1 MADTI
6 PGRDPLLTTLVAL
19 EHSRLSRRMLLRRGG
34 AAALGLGLMPTLLA
48 ACGGGDDG
56 GDAVAPEASG
66 TIDYLSWT
74 GYDIPDP
81 MKAWKT
87 QNSVD
92 VKPTYIGNH
101 DDIQAKIKAGG
112 GSYDLI
118 TYYQGYKDLYTEL
131 DILSTIDTDKI
142 PNVEGLFPV
151 FKEAD
156 SRNLWI
162 EEDGDWTGVP
172 WTWGSIGITWDDK
185 TLPGGLSSWYDLLDA
200 KFKGKVAMVNDPL
213 GAFTLTAHILGKDP
227 SALPKAEYAE
237 IEDFLKKMVGQAKTV
252 SPGFPEMTKA
262 LVDGEAV
269 VCYQGWAY
277 QNYLAA
283 QAGSTTVKTK
293 TPTEGAFSFCD
304 VYAIPQTTDN
314 ADTAHAWINQALD
327 PVANARIAEYLV
339 AAVTVEASATEINA
353 DTKALYPYDDLEL
366 GDTTGDRLNKLFELA
381 PFYGNP
387 PVESDEF
394 VTFSE
399 MSEKWEEI
407 KQSA

>member
-1 MADTI
+1 MEDKI
-6 PGRDPLLTTLVAL
+6 PERDVHVTTRVAL
-19 EHSRLSRRMLLRRGG
+19 EHARISRLTLLRRGG
-34 AAALGLGLMPTLLA
+34 AAAVGLGLMPTLLA
-48 ACGGGDDG
+48 ACGGGDDDEG
-56 GDAVAPEASG
+56 AAPEASG

-81 MKAWKT
+81 MKDWKT
-87 QNSVD
+87 ANGVN

-112 GSYDLI
+112 GAYDLI

-131 DILSTIDTDKI
+131 EILTTIDTDKI
-142 PNVEGLFPV
+142 PNIEGLFSV
-151 FKEAD
+151 FSEAD
-156 SRNLWI
+156 ERNLWI

-172 WTWGSIGITWDDK
+172 WTWGSIGITWDDER
-185 TLPGGLSSWYDLLDA
+185 LPGGLSSWDDLFDP
-200 KFKGKVAMVNDPL
+200 KFKDQVAMVNDPL
-213 GAFTLTAHILGKDP
+213 GAFTLTCHILGKDP
-227 SALPKAEYAE
+227 AELPKGEYGE
-237 IEDFLKKMVGQAKTV
+237 IRDYLTRMVGQAKSV
-252 SPGFPEMTKA
+252 FPGFTEMTKA

-283 QAGSTTVKTK
+283 QAGKQTVKTK
-293 TPTEGAFSFCD
+293 TPEEGAFSFCD
-304 VYAIPQTTDN
+304 LYAIPSTTDN
-314 ADTAHAWINQALD
+314 ADTVHAWINEALD
-327 PVANARIAEYLV
+327 PVRNARIAEYLV
-339 AAVTVEASATEINA
+339 AAVTVEASVDEINA

-366 GDTTGDRLNKLFELA
+366 GDTTGERLSRLFELA

-387 PVESDEF
+387 PIESDEF

-399 MSEKWEEI
+399 MQEGWEEI

>member
-1 MADTI
+1 MTDKT
-6 PGRDPLLTTLVAL
+6 PERDVLVTTRVAL
-19 EHSRLSRRMLLRRGG
+19 EHARISRLTLLRRGG
-34 AAALGLGLMPTLLA
+34 AAAIGVGLMPTLLA
-48 ACGGGDDG
+48 ACGGGDE
-56 GDAVAPEASG
+56 AAAPEASG

-87 QNSVD
+87 ANSVN

-112 GSYDLI
+112 GAYDLI

-131 DILSTIDTDKI
+131 GILSTIDTGKI
-142 PNVEGLFPV
+142 PNTDGLFSV

-156 SRNLWI
+156 ARNLWI

-172 WTWGSIGITWDDK
+172 WTWGSIGITWED
-185 TLPGGLSSWYDLLDA
+185 TRVPGGLSSWYDLLDA
-200 KFKGKVAMVNDPL
+200 KFKDKVAMVNDPL

-227 SALPKAEYAE
+227 AALPKAEYSE
-237 IEDFLKKMVGQAKTV
+237 IRDFLTKMVAQTKTV
-252 SPGFPEMTKA
+252 SPGFTEMTKA
-262 LVDGEAV
+262 LVDGEAD

-283 QAGSTTVKTK
+283 QAGNKTVKTK
-293 TPTEGAFSFCD
+293 TPKEGAFSFCD
-304 VYAIPQTTDN
+304 LYAIPSTTDN
-314 ADTAHAWINQALD
+314 ADTVHAWINESLD
-327 PVANARIAEYLV
+327 PVQNARIAEYLV
-339 AAVTVEASATEINA
+339 AAVTVEASVDEINA
-353 DTKALYPYDDLEL
+353 DTKALYPYDDLAL
-366 GDTTGDRLNKLFELA
+366 GDTTGERLNKLFELA

-387 PVESDEF
+387 PIESDEF
-394 VTFSE
+394 VTFGE
-399 MSEKWEEI
+399 MQESWEEI

>member
-1 MADTI
+1 MADI
-6 PGRDPLLTTLVAL
+6 IRERDVLVTTRVAL
-19 EHSRLSRRMLLRRGG
+19 EHARLSRLTLLRRGG
-34 AAALGLGLMPTLLA
+34 AAALGIGLMPTLLA
-48 ACGGGDDG
+48 ACGGGDE
-56 GDAVAPEASG
+56 AAAPEASG

-87 QNSVD
+87 DNSVT

-112 GSYDLI
+112 GAYDLI

-131 DILSTIDTDKI
+131 DILSTIDTGKI
-142 PNVEGLFPV
+142 PNTDGLFPV

-156 SRNLWI
+156 ARNLWI

-172 WTWGSIGITWDDK
+172 WTWGSIGITWDDAK
-185 TLPGGLSSWYDLLDA
+185 LPGGLSSWYDLLDA

-227 SALPKAEYAE
+227 AALPKAEYSE
-237 IEDFLKKMVGQAKTV
+237 IRDFLTKMVAQTRTV
-252 SPGFPEMTKA
+252 SPGFTEMTKA

-283 QAGSTTVKTK
+283 QAGNKTVTTK
-293 TPTEGAFSFCD
+293 TPKEGAFSFCD
-304 VYAIPQTTDN
+304 LYAIPSTTDN
-314 ADTAHAWINQALD
+314 ADTVDAWINEALV
-327 PVANARIAEYLV
+327 PEQNARIAEYLV
-339 AAVTVEASATEINA
+339 AAVTVEAAADLINA

-366 GDTTGDRLNKLFELA
+366 GDTTGERLNKLFELA

-387 PVESDEF
+387 PIESDEF
-394 VTFSE
+394 VTFGE
-399 MSEKWEEI
+399 MQEAWEEI

>member
-1 MADTI
+1 
-6 PGRDPLLTTLVAL
+6 
-19 EHSRLSRRMLLRRGG
+19 
-34 AAALGLGLMPTLLA
+34 MPTLLA
-48 ACGGGDDG
+48 ACGGGG
-56 GDAVAPEASG
+56 EAAAPEASG

-87 QNSVD
+87 ANSVN

-101 DDIQAKIKAGG
+101 DDIQSKIKAGG
-112 GSYDLI
+112 GAYDLI

-131 DILSTIDTDKI
+131 EILSTIDTGKI
-142 PNVEGLFPV
+142 PNTDGLFSV

-156 SRNLWI
+156 ARNLWI

-172 WTWGSIGITWDDK
+172 WTWGSIGITWDDAK
-185 TLPGGLSSWYDLLDA
+185 LPGGLTSWYDLLDA

-227 SALPKAEYAE
+227 AALPKAEYSE
-237 IEDFLKKMVGQAKTV
+237 IRDFLTKMVAQTKTV
-252 SPGFPEMTKA
+252 SPGFTEMTKA

-283 QAGSTTVKTK
+283 QAGNKTVTTK
-293 TPTEGAFSFCD
+293 TPKEGAFSFCD
-304 VYAIPQTTDN
+304 LYAIPSTTDN
-314 ADTAHAWINQALD
+314 ADTVHAWINEALV
-327 PVANARIAEYLV
+327 PESNARIAEYLV
-339 AAVTVEASATEINA
+339 AAVTVEEAVDLINA

-366 GDTTGDRLNKLFELA
+366 GDTTGERLNRLFELA

-387 PVESDEF
+387 PIESDEF
-394 VTFSE
+394 VTFGE
-399 MSEKWEEI
+399 MQEAWEEI

>member
-1 MADTI
+1 MADNI
-6 PGRDPLLTTLVAL
+6 PERDVLVTTRVAL
-19 EHSRLSRRMLLRRGG
+19 EHARISRLTLLRRGG
-34 AAALGLGLMPTLLA
+34 AAALGVGLMPTLLA
-48 ACGGGDDG
+48 ACGGGDD
-56 GDAVAPEASG
+56 AAAPEASG

-87 QNSVD
+87 ANSVS

-112 GSYDLI
+112 GAYDLI

-131 DILSTIDTDKI
+131 EILSTIDTGKI
-142 PNVEGLFPV
+142 PNTDGLFSV

-156 SRNLWI
+156 ARNLWI

-172 WTWGSIGITWDDK
+172 WTWGSIGITWEE
-185 TLPGGLSSWYDLLDA
+185 TRVPGGLSSWYDLLDE
-200 KFKGKVAMVNDPL
+200 KFKDKVAMVNDPL

-227 SALPKAEYAE
+227 AALPKEEYSE
-237 IEDFLKKMVGQAKTV
+237 IRDFLTKMVAQTKTV
-252 SPGFPEMTKA
+252 SPGFTEMTKA
-262 LVDGEAV
+262 LVDGEAD

-283 QAGSTTVKTK
+283 QAGNKNVKTT
-293 TPTEGAFSFCD
+293 TPKEGAFSFCD
-304 VYAIPQTTDN
+304 LYAIPSTTDN
-314 ADTAHAWINQALD
+314 ADTVHAWINESLD
-327 PVANARIAEYLV
+327 PIQNARIAEYLV
-339 AAVTVEASATEINA
+339 AAVTVEAAVDEINA

-366 GDTTGDRLNKLFELA
+366 GDTTGERLNKLFELA

-387 PVESDEF
+387 PIESDEF
-394 VTFSE
+394 VTFGE
-399 MSEKWEEI
+399 MQESWEEI

>member
-1 MADTI
+1 MADI
-6 PGRDPLLTTLVAL
+6 IRERDVLVTTRVAL
-19 EHSRLSRRMLLRRGG
+19 EHARLSRLTLLRRGG
-34 AAALGLGLMPTLLA
+34 AAALGIGLMPTLLA
-48 ACGGGDDG
+48 ACGGGEE
-56 GDAVAPEASG
+56 AAAPEASG

-87 QNSVD
+87 ENSVN

-131 DILSTIDTDKI
+131 GILSTIDTGKI
-142 PNVEGLFPV
+142 PNIDGLFSV
-151 FKEAD
+151 FREPDA
-156 SRNLWI
+156 RNLWI

-172 WTWGSIGITWDDK
+172 WTWGSIGITWDDAK
-185 TLPGGLSSWYDLLDA
+185 LPGGLSSWYDLLDA

-227 SALPKAEYAE
+227 AALPKAEYSE
-237 IEDFLKKMVGQAKTV
+237 IRDFLTKMVAQTRTV
-252 SPGFPEMTKA
+252 SPGFTEMTKA

-283 QAGSTTVKTK
+283 QAGNKTVTTK
-293 TPTEGAFSFCD
+293 TPKEGAFSFCD
-304 VYAIPQTTDN
+304 LYAIPSTTDN
-314 ADTAHAWINQALD
+314 ADTVDAWINEALV
-327 PVANARIAEYLV
+327 PEQNARIAEYLV
-339 AAVTVEASATEINA
+339 AAVTVEAAADLINA

-366 GDTTGDRLNKLFELA
+366 GDTTGERLNKLFELA

-387 PVESDEF
+387 PIESDEF
-394 VTFSE
+394 VTFGE
-399 MSEKWEEI
+399 MQESWEEI

>member
-1 MADTI
+1 MADNI
-6 PGRDPLLTTLVAL
+6 PARDVRLTTRVGL
-19 EHSRLSRRMLLRRGG
+19 EHSRISRRTLLRRGG

-48 ACGGGDDG
+48 ACGGDDDEG
-56 GDAVAPEASG
+56 AAPEASG

-81 MKAWKT
+81 MKAWKDE
-87 QNSVD
+87 NGVD
-92 VKPTYIGNH
+92 VKATYIGNH

-112 GSYDLI
+112 GAYDLI

-142 PNVEGLFPV
+142 PNIEGLFPV
-151 FKEAD
+151 FREAD
-156 SRNLWI
+156 ARNLWI

-172 WTWGSIGITWDDK
+172 WTWGSIGITWDDAK
-185 TLPGGLSSWYDLLDA
+185 LPGGLDSWYDLLDE
-200 KFKGKVAMVNDPL
+200 KFKGQVAMVNDPL
-213 GAFTLTAHILGKDP
+213 GAFTLTSHILGKDP
-227 SALPKAEYAE
+227 SALPKDEYEE
-237 IEDFLKKMVGQAKTV
+237 IRDFLTKMVAQAKTV
-252 SPGFPEMTKA
+252 SPGFNEMTKA

-283 QAGSTTVKTK
+283 QAGNMTVKTK

-304 VYAIPQTTDN
+304 LYAIPTTTDN
-314 ADTAHAWINQALD
+314 PDTVHAWINEALD
-327 PVANARIAEYLV
+327 PITNARIAEYLV
-339 AAVTVEASATEINA
+339 AAVTVEASVDEINA

-366 GDTTGDRLNKLFELA
+366 GDSTGERVQKLFELA

-387 PVESDEF
+387 PLESDEY

-399 MSEKWEEI
+399 MSEAWEEI

>member
-1 MADTI
+1 MADNI
-6 PGRDPLLTTLVAL
+6 PARDVLVTSRVAL
-19 EHSRLSRRMLLRRGG
+19 EHARISRLTLLRRGG
-34 AAALGLGLMPTLLA
+34 AAALGVGLMPTLLA
-48 ACGGGDDG
+48 ACGGGDEDE
-56 GDAVAPEASG
+56 AAAPEASG

-81 MKAWKT
+81 MKPWKT
-87 QNSVD
+87 ANNVN

-112 GSYDLI
+112 GDYDLI

-142 PNVEGLFPV
+142 PNIDGLFSV

-156 SRNLWI
+156 ERNLWI

-172 WTWGSIGITWDDK
+172 WTWGSIGITWDDAR
-185 TLPGGLSSWYDLLDA
+185 LSGGLSSWDDLFDP
-200 KFKGKVAMVNDPL
+200 KFKGQVAMVNDPL
-213 GAFTLTAHILGKDP
+213 GAFTLTSHILGKDP
-227 SALPKAEYAE
+227 AALPKDEYTE
-237 IEDFLKKMVGQAKTV
+237 IREYLTRMVGQAKAV
-252 SPGFPEMTKA
+252 FPGFAEMTKA

-283 QAGSTTVKTK
+283 QAGKKTVKTK
-293 TPTEGAFSFCD
+293 TPEEGAFSFCD
-304 VYAIPQTTDN
+304 LYAIPSTTDN
-314 ADTAHAWINQALD
+314 ADTVHAWINEALD
-327 PVANARIAEYLV
+327 PVRNARIAEYLV
-339 AAVTVEASATEINA
+339 AAVTVEESVDQINA

-366 GDTTGDRLNKLFELA
+366 GDTTGERLNRLFELA

-387 PVESDEF
+387 PIESDEF

-399 MSEKWEEI
+399 MQEGWEEI

>member
-1 MADTI
+1 MNNSSR
-6 PGRDPLLTTLVAL
+6 RDVVVTTRVAL
-19 EHSRLSRRMLLRRGG
+19 EHARMSRRMLLRRGG
-34 AAALGLGLMPTLLA
+34 AAALGLGLMPSLLA

-56 GDAVAPEASG
+56 DAAAPEASG

-87 QNSVD
+87 ANSVS

-112 GSYDLI
+112 GAYDLI

-131 DILSTIDTDKI
+131 EILSTIDTGKI
-142 PNVEGLFPV
+142 PNTDGLFSV

-156 SRNLWI
+156 ARNLWI

-172 WTWGSIGITWDDK
+172 WTWGSIGITWEE
-185 TLPGGLSSWYDLLDA
+185 TRVPGGLSSWYDLLDE
-200 KFKGKVAMVNDPL
+200 KFKDKVAMVNDPL

-227 SALPKAEYAE
+227 AALPKEEYSE
-237 IEDFLKKMVGQAKTV
+237 IRDFLTKMVAQTKTV
-252 SPGFPEMTKA
+252 SPGFTEMTKA
-262 LVDGEAV
+262 LVDGEAD

-283 QAGSTTVKTK
+283 QAGNKNVKTT
-293 TPTEGAFSFCD
+293 TPKEGAFSFCD
-304 VYAIPQTTDN
+304 LYAIPSTTDN
-314 ADTAHAWINQALD
+314 ADTVHAWINESLD
-327 PVANARIAEYLV
+327 PIQNARIAEYLV
-339 AAVTVEASATEINA
+339 AAVTVEAAVDEINA

-366 GDTTGDRLNKLFELA
+366 GDTTGERLNKLFELA

-387 PVESDEF
+387 PIDSDEF
-394 VTFSE
+394 VTFGE
-399 MSEKWEEI
+399 MQESWEEI

>member
-1 MADTI
+1 MADNI
-6 PGRDPLLTTLVAL
+6 PGRDVLVTTRVAL
-19 EHSRLSRRMLLRRGG
+19 EHARISRLTLLRRGG
-34 AAALGLGLMPTLLA
+34 AAAIGVGLMPTLLA
-48 ACGGGDDG
+48 ACGGGDE
-56 GDAVAPEASG
+56 AAAPEASG

-87 QNSVD
+87 ANSVN

-112 GSYDLI
+112 GAYDLI

-131 DILSTIDTDKI
+131 GILSTIDTGKI
-142 PNVEGLFPV
+142 PNTDGLFSV

-156 SRNLWI
+156 ARNLWI

-172 WTWGSIGITWDDK
+172 WTWGSIGITWEE
-185 TLPGGLSSWYDLLDA
+185 TRVPGGLSSWYDLLDP
-200 KFKGKVAMVNDPL
+200 KFKDKVAMVNDPL

-227 SALPKAEYAE
+227 AALPKGEYSE
-237 IEDFLKKMVGQAKTV
+237 IRDFLTKMVAQTKTV
-252 SPGFPEMTKA
+252 SPGFTEMTKA
-262 LVDGEAV
+262 LVDGEAD

-283 QAGSTTVKTK
+283 QAGNKTVKTK
-293 TPTEGAFSFCD
+293 TPKEGAFSFCD
-304 VYAIPQTTDN
+304 LYAIPSTTDN
-314 ADTAHAWINQALD
+314 ADTVHAWINESLD
-327 PVANARIAEYLV
+327 PIQNARIAEYLV
-339 AAVTVEASATEINA
+339 AAVTVEASVDEINA

-366 GDTTGDRLNKLFELA
+366 GDTTGERLNKLFELA

-387 PVESDEF
+387 PIESDEF
-394 VTFSE
+394 VTFGE
-399 MSEKWEEI
+399 MQESWEEI